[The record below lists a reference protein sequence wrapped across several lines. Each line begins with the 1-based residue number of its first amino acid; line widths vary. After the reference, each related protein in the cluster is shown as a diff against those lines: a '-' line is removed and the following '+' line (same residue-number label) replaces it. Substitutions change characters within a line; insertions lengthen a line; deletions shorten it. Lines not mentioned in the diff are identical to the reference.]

1 MLFKSGILFF
11 ILFFGYEAYSQKNDT
26 VYFLNGDRISGEIK
40 SYQYGF
46 LTFKTYGVSTVKI
59 KYDKIATFYSNKNYE
74 IIFANGSRLFGKFD
88 TSLVARN
95 VNIVITNDTLLTPI
109 SSIIQFAPIKNK
121 FWRRIYGSADIGYS
135 FTKSTTLSQLTFSSD
150 LKYRDRKNFSNFK
163 LNSINSDQN
172 NEESTSK
179 NDVTLAYYHQIKNNW
194 NSLAVLSAEENSE
207 LGLDLRLQTSLGF
220 GNEIIHTNLNNLFV
234 ALGVV
239 FNREWSKGEEAARDN
254 IDGMAYATY
263 RMFRFKDPS
272 VDITSS
278 VVAYPSF
285 TVTNRW
291 RVNYDL
297 KVKVEVISDLYF
309 SLSYYYNYDTR
320 PPSADAEKFDYG
332 IVSSVG
338 YTF

>member
-1 MLFKSGILFF
+1 VAIPKKSAIL
-11 ILFFGYEAYSQKNDT
+11 T
-26 VYFLNGDRISGEIK
+26 HIS
-40 SYQYGF
+40 
-46 LTFKTYGVSTVKI
+46 
-59 KYDKIATFYSNKNYE
+59 D
-74 IIFANGSRLFGKFD
+74 
-88 TSLVARN
+88 
-95 VNIVITNDTLLTPI
+95 
-109 SSIIQFAPIKNK
+109 IIQITPIKNK

-150 LKYRDRKNFSNFK
+150 LKYRDRKNFST
-163 LNSINSDQN
+163 LQINSITSDQDN
-172 NEESTSK
+172 KESTSK
-179 NDVTLAYYHQIKNNW
+179 NDVTLSYYHRIKNNW
-194 NSLAVLSAEENSE
+194 NSLITFGGEENSE

-220 GNEIIHTNLNNLFV
+220 GNEIIHTNSNNLFV

-254 IDGMAYATY
+254 FDGMAYATY

-291 RVNYDL
+291 RLNYDL
-297 KVKVEVISDLYF
+297 KVKVEVINDLYF
-309 SLSYYYNYDTR
+309 SLSYYYNYDTK

-338 YTF
+338 YSF